1 MKQDSSKLVL
11 TIKDNGRGMTKEEK
25 SRPESL
31 GLLGM
36 RERVSLIGGQID
48 ITGVEGEGTVVT
60 VRVPS

>member
-1 MKQDSSKLVL
+1 VKQDSSKLVL

>member
-1 MKQDSSKLVL
+1 VL
-11 TIKDNGRGMTKEEK
+11 TIKDNGRGITEEEK

-48 ITGVEGEGTVVT
+48 ITGVEREGTVVT
-60 VRVPS
+60 VRVSLLN